1 MPSGVRKT
9 KVKSSFT
16 RTLKST
22 HTSAFKALR
31 ELVDNAKA
39 VRSHW
44 NASNVH
50 VDLRE
55 RPEWGLKVRRG
66 VLCALAFARS
76 QPALGRPGLR
86 RRGAHDC
93 GRRRGMS
100 RPGGVHFAGP

>member
-1 MPSGVRKT
+1 MPSGVRIT

-16 RTLKST
+16 RTLECT

-31 ELVDNAKA
+31 EFVDNAKA

-50 VDLRE
+50 VDLRKG
-55 RPEWGLKVRRG
+55 PELGLKVRDGAVRPK
-66 VLCALAFARS
+66 ALACS

-86 RRGAHDC
+86 RRGAYDC
-93 GRRRGMS
+93 GRW
-100 RPGGVHFAGP
+100 